1 MLRLRLVAGRGAIS
15 ACSSRTS
22 QSAAAAVAMTAVT
35 VPCLGQ
41 AASRALCSLVRPAW
55 RAPRPRAAWSS
66 ARRTGSCQRWR
77 IQSLDPIHC
86 CETYVVRAWDWQSCA
101 WDLHAFARRRCTRTV
116 PGTALVE
123 KQYGT
128 CTVPAT
134 CTAPLWRLSY
144 LPCTSTDEPALKCA
158 ISSRLVY
165 KVSRSRLLFP
175 DALALSLCKLA
186 TGRRVV
192 DVVSLGAF
200 DASLRH
206 SDYNRRAHTRP
217 STTRC
222 SRGKP
227 GHAAAATRRVVVR
240 ERMARL
246 PVSEL
251 LELGLAEAEEGGAL
265 TPPADRVALLHDG
278 GRHRRGYVP

>member
-35 VPCLGQ
+35 VPCLGR

-86 CETYVVRAWDWQSCA
+86 CETYAVRAWGWHSRAWDWQSCA
-101 WDLHAFARRRCTRTV
+101 WDLHAFARRRCARSV
-116 PGTALVE
+116 PGTALDE

-128 CTVPAT
+128 VPGT

-144 LPCTSTDEPALKCA
+144 LPCTSTDEPTLKCA
-158 ISSRLVY
+158 ISSYLV
-165 KVSRSRLLFP
+165 SSRL
-175 DALALSLCKLA
+175 
-186 TGRRVV
+186 
-192 DVVSLGAF
+192 
-200 DASLRH
+200 
-206 SDYNRRAHTRP
+206 
-217 STTRC
+217 
-222 SRGKP
+222 
-227 GHAAAATRRVVVR
+227 
-240 ERMARL
+240 
-246 PVSEL
+246 
-251 LELGLAEAEEGGAL
+251 
-265 TPPADRVALLHDG
+265 
-278 GRHRRGYVP
+278 

>member
-1 MLRLRLVAGRGAIS
+1 MVRLRLVAGRGAIS

-35 VPCLGQ
+35 VPCLGR

-86 CETYVVRAWDWQSCA
+86 CETYVVRAWGWHSRAWGSHSCA
-101 WDLHAFARRRCTRTV
+101 WDSYAFARRLCTRDLCPV
-116 PGTALVE
+116 RRSK

-128 CTVPAT
+128 VPGT

-158 ISSRLVY
+158 ISSRLVSSI
-165 KVSRSRLLFP
+165 KSRVSS
-175 DALALSLCKLA
+175 
-186 TGRRVV
+186 
-192 DVVSLGAF
+192 
-200 DASLRH
+200 
-206 SDYNRRAHTRP
+206 
-217 STTRC
+217 
-222 SRGKP
+222 
-227 GHAAAATRRVVVR
+227 
-240 ERMARL
+240 
-246 PVSEL
+246 PVS
-251 LELGLAEAEEGGAL
+251 
-265 TPPADRVALLHDG
+265 
-278 GRHRRGYVP
+278 